1 MKYIKVLILLFFFNI
16 SQSQGV
22 KTFFESPNDVY
33 YVSSDLHIHTVF
45 SDGVVWP
52 TLRVDEAVRD
62 SIDLISLT
70 EHIEY
75 QSHLNDIP
83 HKNRNRSFQIAFQ

>member
-1 MKYIKVLILLFFFNI
+1 MRYLKLLLLLVFFNP

-22 KTFFESPNDVY
+22 KTFFESPENAY
-33 YVSSDLHIHTVF
+33 YISSDLHIHTVF

-62 SIDLISLT
+62 STS
-70 EHIEY
+70 
-75 QSHLNDIP
+75 
-83 HKNRNRSFQIAFQ
+83 